1 MTDIILAKSNYS
13 NSHCLFN
20 LSSSGHE
27 WYDPYFNDL
36 LSKLWQLSCRSHI
49 ILAVKSKHQKFFC
62 FQPFLLKNYIFA
74 ALKSKYWIKLKLHC
88 GLIWRKDLL
97 HQFPPPPAL
106 SSQQRKLNFNRKQ
119 NGDILSRD
127 YLNLSELAWILSSQ
141 QYLKY
146 CVSKCHT
153 WFELFYQL
161 EQLSFNVNIWIQL
174 PIQIWEIVLLGI
186 DFRPDFCATCE
197 CLYLCSGRIIFLH
210 IIFWSGCVVRFKNFS
225 DKIKPLAWIFLHLP
239 QPQHHQRN
247 KIDAK
252 WKYIFEALGKHLKVC
267 KFLCLVIISS
277 WPFPPILLQIDQRL
291 LSFQLVLVLPH
302 FLFIVLSEYC
312 FSSVL
317 YVNFSHVVNKILCT
331 TSNKYFI
338 NEENISINCVRGYL
352 ASTRLT

>member
-1 MTDIILAKSNYS
+1 MTYAVVTT
-13 NSHCLFN
+13 
-20 LSSSGHE
+20 
-27 WYDPYFNDL
+27 NDMIPF
-36 LSKLWQLSCRSHI
+36 SMIFGLSCKSLINLVATFFLEKSHFWGCK
-49 ILAVKSKHQKFFC
+49 L
-62 FQPFLLKNYIFA
+62 
-74 ALKSKYWIKLKLHC
+74 KYWVKLKLHC

-161 EQLSFNVNIWIQL
+161 EQLSFIVNIWIQL
-174 PIQIWEIVLLGI
+174 PIQIWEIVLLVI

-277 WPFPPILLQIDQRL
+277 WPFPPILPSNWPEASQLPAGAGAA
-291 LSFQLVLVLPH
+291 SFSIYCAIWI
-302 FLFIVLSEYC
+302 LFF
-312 FSSVL
+312 FSS
-317 YVNFSHVVNKILCT
+317 LCKFL
-331 TSNKYFI
+331 S
-338 NEENISINCVRGYL
+338 CCQ
-352 ASTRLT
+352 